1 MNDLFTQLA
10 GMLAGDIMAITF
22 SVSGNADA
30 LTVVVNRFGGNATP
44 ALQLTGTPAE
54 LDAQF
59 GHLLGNYQEAAT
71 SLDEQL
77 AAIKAAI
84 NAAKEVAR
92 KDAEEKAQSRKPAK
106 ALPPP
111 VCDEDGEGCGASGTG
126 GEVMTSD
133 SLFD

>member
-10 GMLAGDIMAITF
+10 GMLAGDIKAITF

-30 LTVVVNRFGGNATP
+30 LTVVVNRYGGGATP

-59 GHLLGNYQEAAT
+59 GRLLGNYQVAAT

-77 AAIKAAI
+77 AATKAAI
-84 NAAKEVAR
+84 DAAKEVAR
-92 KDAEEKAQSRKPAK
+92 KDAEEKARARKPAK

-111 VCDEDGEGCGASGTG
+111 ACDEDGEGCGAGEAG
-126 GEVMTSD
+126 GNVMTSD